1 METNHRKKIYMN
13 HLGGHFGFTSM
24 IRSTFDFITEK
35 YEIKSIL
42 DIGCG
47 PAGMVEYANYKKIY
61 AIGIDGDPDLP
72 KKDYVSLHDFA
83 NGPFVL
89 EKKFDLVYST
99 EFLEHVEEKY
109 IENFMPLFQKGKY
122 VFISSA
128 PPGQGGHHH
137 VNEKPK
143 EYWIEKF
150 SLYGLKYMEE
160 ESEQISKTSK
170 DNVVCKNSSF
180 YLNTNFTESSLF
192 EEPFTIEKQMI
203 DDNIKSYL
211 DHGGPE

>member
-1 METNHRKKIYMN
+1 METNYRKKIHMS
-13 HLGGHFGFTSM
+13 HLGGHFGFTAM
-24 IRSTFDFITEK
+24 VRSTFDFITEK

-72 KKDYVSLHDFA
+72 KKDYVSLHDFTE
-83 NGPFVL
+83 GTFTL

-122 VFISSA
+122 VFISAA

-160 ESEQISKTSK
+160 ESEQIRKTSK

-192 EEPFTIEKQMI
+192 DEPFIIEKQMI
-203 DDNIKSYL
+203 DDNIKAYL
-211 DHGGPE
+211 NRGGPE